1 MSTGLIKS
9 LLVIWAIAAAI
20 FFLIIGLNYLIFGD
34 QTGEDTFKPLFIIL
48 PIMGG
53 AFFTL
58 IKLVNRK

>member
-1 MSTGLIKS
+1 MNTGLIKT
-9 LLVIWAIAAAI
+9 LLGVWGIAAAI

-34 QTGEDTFKPLFIIL
+34 QTGQDSFKPLFIIL